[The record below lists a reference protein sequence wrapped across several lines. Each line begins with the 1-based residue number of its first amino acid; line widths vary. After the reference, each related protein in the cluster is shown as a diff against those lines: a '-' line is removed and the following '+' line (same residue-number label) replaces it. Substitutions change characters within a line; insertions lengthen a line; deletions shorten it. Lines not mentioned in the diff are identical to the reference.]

1 MKQFLIMFF
10 IMLLVSCGSSN
21 MKNNFHVTDVQGKNY
36 PAQSDDGVTFRLYAP
51 DAVLVTIAGTFNG
64 WNSDSTELKKSDDG
78 IWSVTLKVKKGK
90 QYYKYLLDGYWIA
103 DPDNPDTTDDGF
115 GGLNSVIQVK

>member
-1 MKQFLIMFF
+1 
-10 IMLLVSCGSSN
+10 MLLVSCGSSN